1 MLSRTMI
8 KTIHFVQSAE
18 ILNAANLAMRSACA
32 IGLGK
37 TAGQALAGMWIFH
50 KLYDKQWFVGCL
62 PKGSDDDME
71 CRCQPNAW

>member
-18 ILNAANLAMRSACA
+18 ILNAANLAMRSVCA

-37 TAGQALAGMWIFH
+37 TAGQVMADVWVFH
-50 KLYDKQWFVGCL
+50 KPYDKQWLAGCL
-62 PKGSDDDME
+62 PKGSDDVME